1 MKGRGKTMRYHM
13 PLIIALL
20 CVACRDT
27 PSSPSGSQP
36 PVSQP
41 PAGSV
46 VSTTGQVGD
55 TANLPISGAQ
65 VQLLTGPSA
74 GTMVL
79 TEPNGSFSI
88 RWTAAGNATLRASK
102 DGFQAS
108 ERQVSNSTTYLRF
121 DLQPLDTPVVIAGIY
136 DLTLTAANECTQLPN
151 VARQRSHR
159 TRVDPADVGVFTGEV
174 LDGDFPY
181 SDYFSARVRP
191 ETPRTLR
198 VDLSSE
204 YCSEGLVERIG
215 PEMLL
220 EIIGTIDLPLGAQS
234 AVAAFEGRFELC
246 AAPASA
252 NQITYQCPV
261 QPVACRSANHRL
273 AWTRQ

>member
-1 MKGRGKTMRYHM
+1 MRQSDLRAVGLQCDWESLTRYRR
-13 PLIIALL
+13 LRRLRCL
-20 CVACRDT
+20 CDRANSTSLVGYGT
-27 PSSPSGSQP
+27 IPSGDGYPRRLRCRTATRSRAALRGVIDRNTRTGWWSGPCERARGRP
-36 PVSQP
+36 PVPQP

-46 VSTTGQVGD
+46 VTTTGRVSD

-88 RWTAAGNATLRASK
+88 GWTAAGNATLRASK

-159 TRVDPADVGVFTGEV
+159 VRV
-174 LDGDFPY
+174 PY
-181 SDYFSARVRP
+181 RRGGHAMTTSRAGRV
-191 ETPRTLR
+191 
-198 VDLSSE
+198 
-204 YCSEGLVERIG
+204 
-215 PEMLL
+215 
-220 EIIGTIDLPLGAQS
+220 
-234 AVAAFEGRFELC
+234 
-246 AAPASA
+246 
-252 NQITYQCPV
+252 
-261 QPVACRSANHRL
+261 
-273 AWTRQ
+273 

>member
-1 MKGRGKTMRYHM
+1 MRYYM
-13 PLIIALL
+13 PVIIALL

-46 VSTTGQVGD
+46 LSTTGQVSD
-55 TANLPISGAQ
+55 TANLPISGAE

-88 RWTAAGNATLRASK
+88 RWTAAAGTATLRASK
-102 DGFQAS
+102 EGFPAS
-108 ERQVSNSTTYLRF
+108 EKQVSKSTTYLRF
-121 DLQPLDTPVVIAGIY
+121 DLQALGTPVVIAGIY

-159 TRVDPADVGVFTGEV
+159 VRVDPADVGVFIGEV

-181 SDYFSARVRP
+181 SDYFSARVRL

-204 YCSEGLVERIG
+204 YYSEGLVERIG

-220 EIIGTIDLPLGAQS
+220 EIIGTIDLPLGAQN
-234 AVAAFEGRFELC
+234 AVAAFEGSFELC

-252 NQITYQCPV
+252 NQITHRCPI
-261 QPVACRSANHRL
+261 QPLTCRSANHRL

>member
-1 MKGRGKTMRYHM
+1 MRYYM
-13 PLIIALL
+13 PLIIAWL

-36 PVSQP
+36 PVAQP

-65 VQLLTGPSA
+65 LQLLSGPSA

-88 RWTAAGNATLRASK
+88 TWTAAGKATLRASK
-102 DGFQAS
+102 EGFQAS
-108 ERQVSNSTTYLRF
+108 EKQVSESTTYLRF
-121 DLQPLDTPVVIAGIY
+121 DLRPLDTPVVIAGIY

-181 SDYFSARVRP
+181 SDHFSARVRL

-204 YCSEGLVERIG
+204 YYSEGLVERIG

-220 EIIGTIDLPLGAQS
+220 EIIGTIDLPLGAQNG
-234 AVAAFEGRFELC
+234 VAAFQGSFELC

-252 NQITYQCPV
+252 NQITYRCPR
-261 QPVACRSANHRL
+261 QPVTCRSANHHL